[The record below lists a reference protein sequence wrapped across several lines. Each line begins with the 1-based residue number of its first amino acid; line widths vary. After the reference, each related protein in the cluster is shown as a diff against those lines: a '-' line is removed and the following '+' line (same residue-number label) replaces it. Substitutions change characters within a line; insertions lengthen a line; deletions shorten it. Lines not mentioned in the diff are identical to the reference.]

1 MLDNNHSRL
10 ARTLGEY
17 TVPAEGGSAVYHA
30 SSWTRLGKSRE
41 FTTYRTR
48 TDETPVELASASISG
63 TAVEFP
69 TTSDPA
75 VSG

>member
-1 MLDNNHSRL
+1 MLENNDARL
-10 ARTLGEY
+10 ARALGEY

-30 SSWTRLGKSRE
+30 SSWTRLGKARE

-48 TDETPVELASASISG
+48 PDETPVELESVSISG

-69 TTSDPA
+69 TTSDPEVA
-75 VSG
+75 D

>member
-1 MLDNNHSRL
+1 MLDNNQARL
-10 ARTLGEY
+10 ARAIGEY
-17 TVPAEGGSAVYHA
+17 TVPAAGESAVYRA

-48 TDETPVELASASISG
+48 PDETPVELTSASISG

-69 TTSDPA
+69 TTSDPEVA
-75 VSG
+75 G